1 MNTNSEL
8 FKRAYLSLVLA
19 DDNTLLSNISYKNF
33 IHFQYVKENECGNNK
48 HYSAIFVDIKENEN
62 KYLFLPQEDII
73 IEYRKFSAH
82 TITNTPYY
90 SESDIQQ
97 IINAFFKNLDVNYL
111 HFLEQALPSIA
122 KRELIFGDFSLA
134 LDKIDEFYIIKKSSQ
149 DFRKDGDFPI
159 DYRNSFKDINE
170 KASALI
176 SPYISFRYKL
186 DDDPIPSVDANYRY
200 SVDGIYPFFVPV
212 FDLFSQEYGEIV
224 LDKSDF
230 NDIWRFYSAKHNRTT
245 LYQDVF
251 GEDVVDYFS
260 HFFIFDSLDDI
271 IGSLLNTKDDENLT
285 HFITFSKE
293 KAYQLVNKMNLL
305 CGKEWIEKLKT
316 EAESLNNLFNFNQE
330 QLFISNALAF
340 FRTAKSFNDAKIQ
353 LLNEKIA
360 ESEAQYEQDN
370 LDCKRYD
377 KNAI

>member
-1 MNTNSEL
+1 M
-8 FKRAYLSLVLA
+8 
-19 DDNTLLSNISYKNF
+19 
-33 IHFQYVKENECGNNK
+33 
-48 HYSAIFVDIKENEN
+48 
-62 KYLFLPQEDII
+62 
-73 IEYRKFSAH
+73 
-82 TITNTPYY
+82 
-90 SESDIQQ
+90 
-97 IINAFFKNLDVNYL
+97 

-122 KRELIFGDFSLA
+122 KRELTFGDFSLA

-186 DDDPIPSVDANYRY
+186 DDDPVLSVDVNYRY
-200 SVDGIYPFFVPV
+200 SVDGIYPFFIPV
-212 FDLFSQEYGEIV
+212 FDLLSQEYGEIA

-230 NDIWRFYSAKHNRTT
+230 NDIWRFYSAKYNRTT
-245 LYQDVF
+245 LYQDMF
-251 GEDVVDYFS
+251 GEDMIDYFGY
-260 HFFIFDSLDDI
+260 FFIFDSLDDS
-271 IGSLLNTKDDENLT
+271 IGTLLNTKDDENLT
-285 HFITFSKE
+285 HLITFSKE